1 MEQARQVSSANKAA
15 EIQTV
20 ATGQADRGP
29 DPTSQ
34 PAPIATRAVNCYLS
48 AAPSV
53 HAPRTAKL
61 ESSVAK
67 PNVPPMARP
76 APSDPGPPHLPLPAT
91 FRGLAVAIYCR
102 ALAAVD
108 CMAAPLICR
117 R

>member
-1 MEQARQVSSANKAA
+1 M
-15 EIQTV
+15 
-20 ATGQADRGP
+20 TGQADRGP

-34 PAPIATRAVNCYLS
+34 PAPITTRAVDCYLS

-53 HAPRTAKL
+53 HTQAVNAPGTAKL